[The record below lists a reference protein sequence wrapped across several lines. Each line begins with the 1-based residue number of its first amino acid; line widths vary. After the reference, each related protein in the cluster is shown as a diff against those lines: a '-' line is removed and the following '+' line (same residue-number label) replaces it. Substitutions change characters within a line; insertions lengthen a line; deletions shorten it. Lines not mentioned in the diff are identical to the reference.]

1 MQIQKISF
9 TPNQFTQ
16 KQIQFKANQQNAF
29 APQEKNNT
37 KRNVII
43 ATAVTVP
50 VALFGIYKMVKRGKA
65 NEVVETI
72 VNGTKEAPKFKNPDA
87 ENTLNQT
94 RELLTR
100 KPVFSPEALDE
111 RITNGATK
119 PDAWS
124 FDDMAKYYEELE
136 EQAQAAIKQAEEN
149 ARRLAEE
156 IKRKGQETVASL
168 EKLGKGTSVVDEKT
182 INNVLETQG
191 ARKSN
196 AWEPADMKRYY
207 ESGCIEDYV
216 ENGKRI
222 IKYPTTLDGKSV
234 SKIIYPDGKQVEK
247 TYFKGKTVITT
258 TNKNGAI
265 TEQQITINKP
275 GKMYSEET
283 TEFNPKT
290 GAITKTTRKTRG
302 LEQITTYGDDIKS
315 TYTVDKK
322 RGVCVEKLYQKQ
334 NGKYVCIGRTTT
346 DYSNAPSI
354 TVKTVEQLKDGYSK
368 TTIANFDGETVII
381 RDKKGNI
388 IDEKTFNKKGNG
400 PDGSNGPTGPNP
412 PDSAGKL
419 LDPWYTAYLKLCK
432 EFGVQPRM
440 CGVKGGAWDHF
451 YELRLRKYDPEAYE
465 GYLRIEAY
473 RARYNEKS
481 QIMQGLRE
489 GYLTED
495 LLETL
500 SDPSNSELLKELR
513 YYIAELSEGD
523 YVAILRMIKNGKIK
537 SVEELLSTV
546 QKIKQAAREAEE
558 AAIRQAQRQ
567 RQRQEQEQIM
577 TIYA

>member
-16 KQIQFKANQQNAF
+16 KPIQFKANQQNAF
-29 APQEKNNT
+29 APKEKDNT

-65 NEVVETI
+65 NEVIDTLA
-72 VNGTKEAPKFKNPDA
+72 GATKEAPKFKNPDA

-100 KPVFSPEALDE
+100 KPAFSPEALDE

-196 AWEPADMKRYY
+196 AWDPADMKKYY

-275 GKMYSEET
+275 GKMYSEEIT
-283 TEFNPKT
+283 QFDPKT

-315 TYTVDKK
+315 TYTVDQK
-322 RGVCVEKLYQKQ
+322 RGVCVEKLYQKE

-354 TVKTVEQLKDGYSK
+354 TVKTVEQLENGYSK

-400 PDGSNGPTGPNP
+400 PEGSNGPTGPNP

-465 GYLRIEAY
+465 SYLRIEAY

-513 YYIAELSEGD
+513 YYIDELSEGD

-546 QKIKQAAREAEE
+546 QEIKQAAREAQE
-558 AAIRQAQRQ
+558 AAIRQRQRQ